1 MVEREFEILH
11 FTSREYHVEYFD
23 VTGSVRRS
31 TLDSLYTQRRTL
43 ATEISLGLS
52 IFHIQLV
59 GITESCIST
68 RC

>member
-1 MVEREFEILH
+1 MVEREFELH

-52 IFHIQLV
+52 IFHTQLV
-59 GITESCIST
+59 GITDFCINT